1 MVLPVESFM
10 VPEMIR
16 IQVKT
21 QEIVSKQTNEQ
32 TDTHPTDLLVL
43 LRVFLL
49 FCSSERDTMV
59 RGKLKRNSVLEKIVA
74 EGEPAELHDS
84 GWPDQEVERACV
96 IVTENTEQ
104 MRSGV
109 RL

>member
-1 MVLPVESFM
+1 MN
-10 VPEMIR
+10 
-16 IQVKT
+16 
-21 QEIVSKQTNEQ
+21 KQTH
-32 TDTHPTDLLVL
+32 TLLTSLCYSVFSYFSVP
-43 LRVFLL
+43 LRETPWLEG
-49 FCSSERDTMV
+49 SY
-59 RGKLKRNSVLEKIVA
+59 KRNSVLEKIVA